1 MAVTSLW
8 AVKGWLGKVVLYV
21 EDPEKTSAPKCYEE
35 RGSATQ
41 DLDDV
46 IRYAIDQEKTTL
58 PEEIPYRQ
66 RLVSGVNCNPATARQ
81 EMLAV
86 KRRFGKEDGVVA
98 YHGYQSFAPGECSP
112 ELAHELGLKL
122 ACQLWGERYQVLVA
136 THLDKEN
143 HLHSHFVI
151 NTVSFVDGKKFHRTG
166 QDYRAMREASD
177 TLCREYGLSIIETPQ
192 PGKSKHYAEH
202 RAEQQGKPTWR
213 SLIKRDV
220 DAALRQSMT
229 ERQFFHA
236 LQQMGYEVKV
246 GADISVR
253 PKGKERFFRL
263 GRNLGETYTP
273 AGIRRQLLEKS
284 RPEREFRPQPRKVIF
299 HGQMKPARKATGFRA
314 LYYHYCYLLGIFPR
328 NKRRLPRRVSPALR
342 EELLRGERF
351 SQEVRLLSRYKIDT
365 AEQLEAHQGKVQ
377 SALGERISQR
387 AALYRQIRTVAVQSD
402 PERKDRVKQ
411 EISTL
416 TGQIKKL
423 RKEVALC
430 QDIAQRSGKMWENLR
445 MAREEKE
452 NSSPK
457 REEQHRSR

>member
-21 EDPEKTSAPKCYEE
+21 EDPEKTSAPKRYEE

-122 ACQLWGERYQVLVA
+122 ARQLWGERYQVLVA

-192 PGKSKHYAEH
+192 LGKSKHYAEH

-220 DAALRQSMT
+220 DTALRQSMT
-229 ERQFFHA
+229 ERQFFRA
-236 LQQMGYEVKV
+236 LQKMGYEVKV

-253 PKGKERFFRL
+253 PQGKERFVRL
-263 GRNLGETYTP
+263 GRNLGVDYTP
-273 AGIRRQLLEKS
+273 AGIRQRLLEQS
-284 RPEREFRPQPRKVIF
+284 RPEREFPPQPRKVKF

-342 EELLRGERF
+342 EELLKGERF

-365 AEQLEAHQGKVQ
+365 AEQLEGHRGKVVEQ
-377 SALGERISQR
+377 LENLISHR
-387 AALYRQIRTVAVQSD
+387 TLLYRQIRTVGVQSE

-411 EISTL
+411 EIAAL

-430 QDIAQRSGKMWENLR
+430 EDIARRSERMRENLR
-445 MAREEKE
+445 VQEEKE

-457 REEQHRSR
+457 REEYRSR

>member
-8 AVKGWLGKVVLYV
+8 AVRGNLGGVLDYAAN
-21 EDPEKTSAPKCYEE
+21 PEKTDLTNLLRY
-35 RGSATQ
+35 ATQ
-41 DLDDV
+41 Q
-46 IRYAIDQEKTTL
+46 RKTTVQAEGA
-58 PEEIPYRQ
+58 PVRQ
-66 RLVSGVNCNPATARQ
+66 LVTGIHCSPATARQ
-81 EMLAV
+81 EMRAV
-86 KRRFGKEDGVVA
+86 KKRFGKERGVIA
-98 YHGYQSFAPGECSP
+98 YHGYQSFAPGECTP
-112 ELAHELGLKL
+112 ELAHEIGVKL
-122 ACQLWGERYQVLVA
+122 ARQLWGDRYQVLVA
-136 THLDKEN
+136 THLDGEN

-151 NTVSFVDGKKFHRTG
+151 NTVSFVDGKKFYRSG

-177 TLCREYGLSIIETPQ
+177 ALCREYGLSVIENPQ
-192 PGKSKHYAEH
+192 PGKAKHYAEH

-236 LQQMGYEVKV
+236 LQGMGYEVKV
-246 GADISVR
+246 GSDVSVR
-253 PKGKERFFRL
+253 PQGKERFFRL
-263 GRNLGETYTP
+263 GRNLGESYTP
-273 AGIRRQLLEKS
+273 VGIRRRLLEQS
-284 RPEREFRPQPRKVIF
+284 RPELEYHPHPRKVKF
-299 HGQMKPARKATGFRA
+299 HGQVKPARKATGFRA

-328 NKRRLPRRVSPALR
+328 NKRRLPRRVPPALR
-342 EELLRGERF
+342 EELLKGEQF
-351 SQEVRLLSRYKIDT
+351 SQEVRLLSQYKIDT
-365 AEQLEAHQGKVQ
+365 MEQLEAHQGKVEDDLK
-377 SALGERISQR
+377 ALLSQR
-387 AALYRQIRTVAVQSD
+387 AALYRQFRSVAVQSD
-402 PERKDRVKQ
+402 PERKDWVKQ

-430 QDIAQRSGKMWENLR
+430 EDIAQRSEKMRENLR

>member
-8 AVKGWLGKVVLYV
+8 AVRGNLGGVLDYAAN
-21 EDPEKTSAPKCYEE
+21 PEKTDLTNLLRY
-35 RGSATQ
+35 ATQ
-41 DLDDV
+41 Q
-46 IRYAIDQEKTTL
+46 RKTTVQ
-58 PEEIPYRQ
+58 EEGAPVRQ
-66 RLVSGVNCNPATARQ
+66 LVTGIHCAPATARR
-81 EMLAV
+81 EMQAV
-86 KRRFGKEDGVVA
+86 KKRFGKEKGVIA
-98 YHGYQSFAPGECSP
+98 YHGYQSFASGECTP
-112 ELAHELGLKL
+112 ELAHEIGVKL
-122 ACQLWGERYQVLVA
+122 ARQLWGDRYQVLVA

-151 NTVSFVDGKKFHRTG
+151 NTVSFVDGKKFYRSG
-166 QDYRAMREASD
+166 LDYRAMREASD
-177 TLCREYGLSIIETPQ
+177 ALCREYGLSIIETPQ

-220 DAALRQSMT
+220 DTALRQSMT

-253 PKGKERFFRL
+253 PQGKERFFRL
-263 GRNLGETYTP
+263 GRNLGENYTP
-273 AGIRRQLLEKS
+273 AGTRRQLLEQS
-284 RPEREFRPQPRKVIF
+284 RPEREYPPQPRKVKF
-299 HGQMKPARKATGFRA
+299 HGQVKPARRATGFRA

-328 NKRRLPRRVSPALR
+328 NKRRLPRRVPPALR

-351 SQEVRLLSRYKIDT
+351 SQEVRLLSQYKIDT
-365 AEQLEAHQGKVQ
+365 MEQLEAHQGKVEDDLK
-377 SALGERISQR
+377 ALLSQR
-387 AALYRQIRTVAVQSD
+387 AALYRQFRSVAAQSD
-402 PERKDRVKQ
+402 PERKDWVKQ

-423 RKEVALC
+423 RKEAVLC
-430 QDIAQRSGKMWENLR
+430 EDIARRSEKMRENLR
-445 MAREEKE
+445 VQEEKE

-457 REEQHRSR
+457 REEYRSR

>member
-8 AVKGWLGKVVLYV
+8 AVRGNLGGVLDYAAN
-21 EDPEKTSAPKCYEE
+21 PEKTDLMSLLRY
-35 RGSATQ
+35 ATQ
-41 DLDDV
+41 Q
-46 IRYAIDQEKTTL
+46 RKTTVK
-58 PEEIPYRQ
+58 EEGVPLKQ
-66 RLVSGVNCNPATARQ
+66 LVTGIHCAPATARQ
-81 EMLAV
+81 EMQAV
-86 KRRFGKEDGVVA
+86 KKRFGKEKGVIA
-98 YHGYQSFAPGECSP
+98 YHGYQSFAPGECTP
-112 ELAHELGLKL
+112 KMAHEIGVKL
-122 ACQLWGERYQVLVA
+122 AQQLWGNRYQVLVA
-136 THLDKEN
+136 THLDRED

-220 DAALRQSMT
+220 DTALRQSMT
-229 ERQFFHA
+229 ERQFFRA

-253 PKGKERFFRL
+253 PKGRERFFRL
-263 GRNLGETYTP
+263 GRNLGVDYTP
-273 AGIRRQLLEKS
+273 AGIRQRLLGQS
-284 RPEREFRPQPRKVIF
+284 RPEREYPPQPRKVKF
-299 HGQMKPARKATGFRA
+299 HGKMKPARKATGFRA

-342 EELLRGERF
+342 EELLKGERF

-365 AEQLEAHQGKVQ
+365 VEQLEGHRGKVVEK
-377 SALGERISQR
+377 LDNLISQR
-387 AALYRQIRTVAVQSD
+387 AALYRQFRTVRVQSD

-411 EISTL
+411 EISTHAD
-416 TGQIKKL
+416 
-423 RKEVALC
+423 RKSVV
-430 QDIAQRSGKMWENLR
+430 
-445 MAREEKE
+445 
-452 NSSPK
+452 
-457 REEQHRSR
+457 

>member
-8 AVKGWLGKVVLYV
+8 AVRGNLGGVLDYAAN
-21 EDPEKTSAPKCYEE
+21 PEKTDLTNLLRY
-35 RGSATQ
+35 ATQ
-41 DLDDV
+41 QRKTV
-46 IRYAIDQEKTTL
+46 VQEEGVPVK
-58 PEEIPYRQ
+58 Q
-66 RLVSGVNCNPATARQ
+66 LVTGIHCAPATARQ
-81 EMLAV
+81 EMQAV
-86 KRRFGKEDGVVA
+86 KKRFGKEKGVIA
-98 YHGYQSFAPGECSP
+98 YHGYQSFAPGECTP
-112 ELAHELGLKL
+112 ELAHEIGVKL
-122 ACQLWGERYQVLVA
+122 ARQLWGDRYQVLVA
-136 THLDKEN
+136 THLDREN

-151 NTVSFVDGKKFHRTG
+151 NTVSFVDGKKFYRSG

-177 TLCREYGLSIIETPQ
+177 ALCREYGLSVIENPQ
-192 PGKSKHYAEH
+192 PGKAKHYAEH
-202 RAEQQGKPTWR
+202 RAEQNGKPTWR

-220 DAALRQSMT
+220 DTALRQSMT

-236 LQQMGYEVKV
+236 LQGMGYEVKV

-263 GRNLGETYTP
+263 GRNLGENYTP
-273 AGIRRQLLEKS
+273 MGIRRQLLEQS
-284 RPEREFRPQPRKVIF
+284 RPEREYRPHPRKVKF
-299 HGQMKPARKATGFRA
+299 HGQVKPARKATGFRA
-314 LYYHYCYLLGIFPR
+314 LYYYYCYLLGIFPR
-328 NKRRLPRRVSPALR
+328 NKRRLPRRVPPALR

-365 AEQLEAHQGKVQ
+365 AEQLEGHRGKVVEQ
-377 SALGERISQR
+377 LENLISQR
-387 AALYRQIRTVAVQSD
+387 AALYRQFRTVRVQSD

-430 QDIAQRSGKMWENLR
+430 EDIARRSERMRVNLR
-445 MAREEKE
+445 VQEEKE

-457 REEQHRSR
+457 REEYRSR

>member
-8 AVKGWLGKVVLYV
+8 AVRGNLGSVLDYAAN
-21 EDPEKTSAPKCYEE
+21 PEKTDLTNLLRY
-35 RGSATQ
+35 ATQ
-41 DLDDV
+41 QRKTV
-46 IRYAIDQEKTTL
+46 VQEEGS
-58 PEEIPYRQ
+58 PVRQ
-66 RLVSGVNCNPATARQ
+66 LVTGIHCTPATARQ
-81 EMLAV
+81 EMQAV
-86 KRRFGKEDGVVA
+86 KKHFGKEKGVIA
-98 YHGYQSFAPGECSP
+98 YHGYQSFAPGECTP
-112 ELAHELGLKL
+112 E
-122 ACQLWGERYQVLVA
+122 LWGERYQVLVA

-151 NTVSFVDGKKFHRTG
+151 NTVSFVDGKKFYRSG
-166 QDYRAMREASD
+166 LDYRAMREASD
-177 TLCREYGLSIIETPQ
+177 ALCREYGLSIIETPQ

-202 RAEQQGKPTWR
+202 RAEQQGKLTWR
-213 SLIKRDV
+213 SLIKQDV
-220 DAALRQSMT
+220 DTALRQSMT

-263 GRNLGETYTP
+263 GRNLGESYTP
-273 AGIRRQLLEKS
+273 TGIRRRLLEQS
-284 RPEREFRPQPRKVIF
+284 RSEGEYHPQPRKVKF
-299 HGQMKPARKATGFRA
+299 HGKMKPARRATGFRA

-351 SQEVRLLSRYKIDT
+351 SQEVRLLSQYKIDT
-365 AEQLEAHQGKVQ
+365 MEQLEAHQGKVEDDLK
-377 SALGERISQR
+377 ALLSQR
-387 AALYRQIRTVAVQSD
+387 AALYRQFRSVAVQSD
-402 PERKDRVKQ
+402 PERKDWVKQ

-430 QDIAQRSGKMWENLR
+430 EDIAQRSEKMRENLR

>member
-8 AVKGWLGKVVLYV
+8 AVRGNLGGVLDYAAN
-21 EDPEKTSAPKCYEE
+21 PEKTDLTNLLRY
-35 RGSATQ
+35 ATQ
-41 DLDDV
+41 Q
-46 IRYAIDQEKTTL
+46 RKTTVQ
-58 PEEIPYRQ
+58 EEGVPVKQ
-66 RLVSGVNCNPATARQ
+66 LVTGIHCAPATARQ
-81 EMLAV
+81 EMQAV
-86 KRRFGKEDGVVA
+86 KKRFGKEKGVIA
-98 YHGYQSFAPGECSP
+98 YHGYQSFAPGECTP
-112 ELAHELGLKL
+112 ELAHEIGVKL
-122 ACQLWGERYQVLVA
+122 ARQLWGDRYQVLVA
-136 THLDKEN
+136 THLDREN

-151 NTVSFVDGKKFHRTG
+151 NTVSFVDGKKFYRSG

-177 TLCREYGLSIIETPQ
+177 ALCREYGLSVLENPQ
-192 PGKSKHYAEH
+192 PGKNKHYAEH
-202 RAEQQGKPTWR
+202 QAEQQGKPTWR

-220 DAALRQSMT
+220 DTALRQSMT

-253 PKGKERFFRL
+253 PQGKERFFRL
-263 GRNLGETYTP
+263 GRNLGENYTP
-273 AGIRRQLLEKS
+273 AGIRRQLLEQS
-284 RPEREFRPQPRKVIF
+284 RPEREYPPQPRKMKF

-328 NKRRLPRRVSPALR
+328 NKRRLPRRVPPALR

-365 AEQLEAHQGKVQ
+365 AEQLVAHQGKLQ
-377 SALGERISQR
+377 SALEKRISQR
-387 AALYRQIRTVAVQSD
+387 AALYRQFRTVRVQSD

-423 RKEVALC
+423 RREVALC
-430 QDIAQRSGKMWENLR
+430 EDIAQRSGKMRENLWVQ
-445 MAREEKE
+445 EEKE
-452 NSSPK
+452 NSSQK
-457 REEQHRSR
+457 REEYQSR

>member
-21 EDPEKTSAPKCYEE
+21 EDPEKTSAPKRYEE
-35 RGSATQ
+35 RGSDTQ

-46 IRYAIDQEKTTL
+46 IRYAVDQEKTTL

-166 QDYRAMREASD
+166 QDYRTMREASD
-177 TLCREYGLSIIETPQ
+177 ALCREYGLSVLESPQ
-192 PGKSKHYAEH
+192 PGKTKHYAEH

-220 DAALRQSMT
+220 DTALRQSMT

-263 GRNLGETYTP
+263 GRNLGEGYTP
-273 AGIRRQLLEKS
+273 AGIRRRLLEQS
-284 RPEREFRPQPRKVIF
+284 RPEREYPPQPRKVKF

-328 NKRRLPRRVSPALR
+328 NKRRLPRWVSPALR
-342 EELLRGERF
+342 EELLKGERF

-365 AEQLEAHQGKVQ
+365 VEQLEGRRGKVEEK
-377 SALGERISQR
+377 LDNLISQR
-387 AALYRQIRTVAVQSD
+387 AALYRQFRTVRVQSD

-430 QDIAQRSGKMWENLR
+430 EDIAQRSKKMRESLELTQIENR
-445 MAREEKE
+445 NKDHVRE
-452 NSSPK
+452 
-457 REEQHRSR
+457 RS

>member
-41 DLDDV
+41 DLEDV

-177 TLCREYGLSIIETPQ
+177 VLCREYGLSIIETPQ

-220 DAALRQSMT
+220 DTALRQSMT
-229 ERQFFHA
+229 ERQFFRA
-236 LQQMGYEVKV
+236 LQKMGYEVKV

-253 PKGKERFFRL
+253 PQGKERFFRL
-263 GRNLGETYTP
+263 GRNLGVDYTP
-273 AGIRRQLLEKS
+273 AGIRQRLLGQS
-284 RPEREFRPQPRKVIF
+284 RPEREYPPQPRKVKF

-328 NKRRLPRRVSPALR
+328 NKRRLPRWVSPALR
-342 EELLRGERF
+342 EELLKGERF

-365 AEQLEAHQGKVQ
+365 AEQLEGHRGKVVEQ
-377 SALGERISQR
+377 LENLISHR
-387 AALYRQIRTVAVQSD
+387 TLLYRQIRTVGVQSD

-411 EISTL
+411 EIAAL

-430 QDIAQRSGKMWENLR
+430 EDIAQRSERMRVNLR
-445 MAREEKE
+445 VQEEKE

-457 REEQHRSR
+457 REEYRSR

>member
-41 DLDDV
+41 DLEDV
-46 IRYAIDQEKTTL
+46 IRYAVDQEKTTL

-220 DAALRQSMT
+220 DTALRQSMT
-229 ERQFFHA
+229 ERQFFRA
-236 LQQMGYEVKV
+236 LQKMGYEVKV

-253 PKGKERFFRL
+253 PQGKERFFRL
-263 GRNLGETYTP
+263 GRNLGVDYTP
-273 AGIRRQLLEKS
+273 AGIRQRLLGQS
-284 RPEREFRPQPRKVIF
+284 RPEREYPPQPRKVKF

-342 EELLRGERF
+342 EELLKGERF

-365 AEQLEAHQGKVQ
+365 VEQLEGRRGKVEEK
-377 SALGERISQR
+377 LDNLISQR
-387 AALYRQIRTVAVQSD
+387 AALYRQFRTVRVQSE

-430 QDIAQRSGKMWENLR
+430 EDIARRSERMRENLR
-445 MAREEKE
+445 VQEEKE

-457 REEQHRSR
+457 REEYRSR

>member
-21 EDPEKTSAPKCYEE
+21 EDPEKTSAPKRYEE

-122 ACQLWGERYQVLVA
+122 ARQLWGERYQVLVA

-177 TLCREYGLSIIETPQ
+177 ALCREYGLSIIEIPQ

-220 DAALRQSMT
+220 DTALRQSMT

-236 LQQMGYEVKV
+236 LQKIGYEVKV

-263 GRNLGETYTP
+263 GRNLGEGYTP
-273 AGIRRQLLEKS
+273 AGIRRRLLEQS
-284 RPEREFRPQPRKVIF
+284 RPERKFRPQPRKVKF
-299 HGQMKPARKATGFRA
+299 HGLMKPARKATGFRA

-342 EELLRGERF
+342 EELLKGERF

-365 AEQLEAHQGKVQ
+365 VEQLEGRRGKVEEK
-377 SALGERISQR
+377 LDNLISQR
-387 AALYRQIRTVAVQSD
+387 AALYRQFRTVRVQSD

-430 QDIAQRSGKMWENLR
+430 EDIARRSERMRENLR
-445 MAREEKE
+445 VQEEKE

-457 REEQHRSR
+457 REEYRSR

>member
-41 DLDDV
+41 DLEDV
-46 IRYAIDQEKTTL
+46 IRYAVDQEKTTL

-220 DAALRQSMT
+220 DTALRQSMT
-229 ERQFFHA
+229 ERQFFRA
-236 LQQMGYEVKV
+236 LQKMGYEVKV

-253 PKGKERFFRL
+253 PQGKERFFRL
-263 GRNLGETYTP
+263 GRNLGVDYTP
-273 AGIRRQLLEKS
+273 AGIRQRLLGQS
-284 RPEREFRPQPRKVIF
+284 RPEREYPPQPRKVKF

-342 EELLRGERF
+342 EEILKGERF

-365 AEQLEAHQGKVQ
+365 VEQLEGRRGKVEEK
-377 SALGERISQR
+377 LDNLISQR
-387 AALYRQIRTVAVQSD
+387 AALYRQFRTVRVQSE

-430 QDIAQRSGKMWENLR
+430 EDIARRSERMRENLR
-445 MAREEKE
+445 VQEEKE

-457 REEQHRSR
+457 REEYRSR

>member
-8 AVKGWLGKVVLYV
+8 AVRGNLGGVLDYAAN
-21 EDPEKTSAPKCYEE
+21 PEKTDLMSLLRY
-35 RGSATQ
+35 ATQ
-41 DLDDV
+41 Q
-46 IRYAIDQEKTTL
+46 RKTTVK
-58 PEEIPYRQ
+58 EEGVPLKQ
-66 RLVSGVNCNPATARQ
+66 LVTGIHCAPATARQ
-81 EMLAV
+81 EMQAV
-86 KRRFGKEDGVVA
+86 KKRFGKETGVIA
-98 YHGYQSFAPGECSP
+98 YHGYQSFAPGECTP
-112 ELAHELGLKL
+112 ELAHEIGVKL
-122 ACQLWGERYQVLVA
+122 ARQLWGDRYQVLVA

-177 TLCREYGLSIIETPQ
+177 TLCREYGLSIIENPQ
-192 PGKSKHYAEH
+192 PGKTKHYAEH

-220 DAALRQSMT
+220 DTALRQSMT

-263 GRNLGETYTP
+263 GRNLGENYTP
-273 AGIRRQLLEKS
+273 AGIRRQLLEQS
-284 RPEREFRPQPRKVIF
+284 RPEREYPPQPRKVKF

-328 NKRRLPRRVSPALR
+328 NKRRLPRRVPPALR

-365 AEQLEAHQGKVQ
+365 AEQLEGHRGKVVEK
-377 SALGERISQR
+377 LDNLISQR
-387 AALYRQIRTVAVQSD
+387 AALYRQFRTVRVQSD
-402 PERKDRVKQ
+402 PERKGRVKR

-430 QDIAQRSGKMWENLR
+430 EDIARRSERMRENLR
-445 MAREEKE
+445 VQEEKE

-457 REEQHRSR
+457 REEYRSR

>member
-8 AVKGWLGKVVLYV
+8 AVRGNLGGVLDYAAN
-21 EDPEKTSAPKCYEE
+21 PEKTDLMSLLRY
-35 RGSATQ
+35 ATQ
-41 DLDDV
+41 Q
-46 IRYAIDQEKTTL
+46 RKTTVK
-58 PEEIPYRQ
+58 EEGVPLKQ
-66 RLVSGVNCNPATARQ
+66 LVTGIHCAPATARQ
-81 EMLAV
+81 EMQAV
-86 KRRFGKEDGVVA
+86 KKRFGKEKGVIA
-98 YHGYQSFAPGECSP
+98 YHGYQSFAPGECTP
-112 ELAHELGLKL
+112 KMAHEIGVKL
-122 ACQLWGERYQVLVA
+122 AQQLWGNRYQVLVA
-136 THLDKEN
+136 THLDRED

-220 DAALRQSMT
+220 DTALRQSMT
-229 ERQFFHA
+229 ERQFFRA

-253 PKGKERFFRL
+253 PKGRERFFRL
-263 GRNLGETYTP
+263 GRNLGVDYTP
-273 AGIRRQLLEKS
+273 AGIRQRLLGQS
-284 RPEREFRPQPRKVIF
+284 RPEREYPPQPRKVKF
-299 HGQMKPARKATGFRA
+299 HGKMKPARKATGFRA

-342 EELLRGERF
+342 EELLKGERF

-365 AEQLEAHQGKVQ
+365 VEQLEGHRGKVVEK
-377 SALGERISQR
+377 LDNLISQR
-387 AALYRQIRTVAVQSD
+387 AALYRQFRTVRVQSD

-430 QDIAQRSGKMWENLR
+430 EDIARRSERMRVNLR
-445 MAREEKE
+445 VQEEKE

-457 REEQHRSR
+457 REEYRSR

>member
-8 AVKGWLGKVVLYV
+8 AVRGNLGGVLDYAAN
-21 EDPEKTSAPKCYEE
+21 PEKTDLMSLLRY
-35 RGSATQ
+35 ATQ
-41 DLDDV
+41 Q
-46 IRYAIDQEKTTL
+46 RKTTVQ
-58 PEEIPYRQ
+58 EEGVPVRQ
-66 RLVSGVNCNPATARQ
+66 LVTGIHCAPATACR
-81 EMLAV
+81 EMRAV
-86 KRRFGKEDGVVA
+86 KKRFGKEKGVIA
-98 YHGYQSFAPGECSP
+98 YHGYQSFAPGECTP
-112 ELAHELGLKL
+112 EMAHEIGVKL
-122 ACQLWGERYQVLVA
+122 ARQLWGNRYQVLVA
-136 THLDKEN
+136 THLDREN

-151 NTVSFVDGKKFHRTG
+151 NTVSFVDGKKFYRSG

-177 TLCREYGLSIIETPQ
+177 ALCREYGLSIIETPQ

-220 DAALRQSMT
+220 DTALRQSMT

-253 PKGKERFFRL
+253 PQGKERFFRL
-263 GRNLGETYTP
+263 GRNLGENYTP
-273 AGIRRQLLEKS
+273 AGIRRQLLEQS
-284 RPEREFRPQPRKVIF
+284 RPEREYHPQPRKVKF

-328 NKRRLPRRVSPALR
+328 NKRRLPRRVPPALR
-342 EELLRGERF
+342 EEMMRGERF
-351 SQEVRLLSRYKIDT
+351 SQEVRLLSQYKIDT
-365 AEQLEAHQGKVQ
+365 MEQLEAHQGKVEDDLK
-377 SALGERISQR
+377 ALLSQR
-387 AALYRQIRTVAVQSD
+387 TSLYRQFRTVGVQSD

-411 EISTL
+411 EISVL

-423 RKEVALC
+423 RKEIALC
-430 QDIAQRSGKMWENLR
+430 QDIAQRSEKMRENLR
-445 MAREEKE
+445 VREEE

-457 REEQHRSR
+457 REEYRSR

>member
-21 EDPEKTSAPKCYEE
+21 EDPEKTSAPKRYEE
-35 RGSATQ
+35 RDSATQ

-46 IRYAIDQEKTTL
+46 IRYAVDQEKTTL

-122 ACQLWGERYQVLVA
+122 ARQLWGERYQVLVA

-263 GRNLGETYTP
+263 GRNLGVDYTP
-273 AGIRRQLLEKS
+273 AGIRQRLLGQS
-284 RPEREFRPQPRKVIF
+284 RPEREYPPQPRKVKF
-299 HGQMKPARKATGFRA
+299 HGQMKPARKATGFQA

-328 NKRRLPRRVSPALR
+328 NTRRLPRRVPPALR

-365 AEQLEAHQGKVQ
+365 VEQLEGRRGKVEEK
-377 SALGERISQR
+377 LDNLISQR
-387 AALYRQIRTVAVQSD
+387 AALYRQFRTVRVQSE

-411 EISTL
+411 EIAAL

-430 QDIAQRSGKMWENLR
+430 EDIARRSERMRENLR
-445 MAREEKE
+445 VQEEKE

-457 REEQHRSR
+457 REEYRSR

>member
-21 EDPEKTSAPKCYEE
+21 EDPEKTSAPKRYEE

-112 ELAHELGLKL
+112 ELVHELGLKL
-122 ACQLWGERYQVLVA
+122 ARQLWGERYQVLVA

-192 PGKSKHYAEH
+192 LGKSKHYAEH

-220 DAALRQSMT
+220 DTALRQSMT
-229 ERQFFHA
+229 ERQFFRA
-236 LQQMGYEVKV
+236 LQKMGYEVKV

-253 PKGKERFFRL
+253 PQGKERFVRL
-263 GRNLGETYTP
+263 GRNLGVDYTP
-273 AGIRRQLLEKS
+273 AGIRQRLLEQS
-284 RPEREFRPQPRKVIF
+284 RPEREYPPQPRKVKF

-342 EELLRGERF
+342 EELLKGERF

-365 AEQLEAHQGKVQ
+365 AEQLEGHRGKVVEQ
-377 SALGERISQR
+377 LENLISHR
-387 AALYRQIRTVAVQSD
+387 TLLYRQIRTVGVQSE

-411 EISTL
+411 EIAAL

-430 QDIAQRSGKMWENLR
+430 EDIARRSERMRENLR
-445 MAREEKE
+445 VQEEKE

-457 REEQHRSR
+457 REEYRSR

>member
-8 AVKGWLGKVVLYV
+8 AVRGNLGGVLDYAAN
-21 EDPEKTSAPKCYEE
+21 PEKTDLTNLLRY
-35 RGSATQ
+35 ATQ
-41 DLDDV
+41 QRKTV
-46 IRYAIDQEKTTL
+46 VQEEGVPVK
-58 PEEIPYRQ
+58 Q
-66 RLVSGVNCNPATARQ
+66 LVTGIHCAPATARQ
-81 EMLAV
+81 EMQAV
-86 KRRFGKEDGVVA
+86 KKRFGKEKGVIA
-98 YHGYQSFAPGECSP
+98 YHGYQSFAPGECTP
-112 ELAHELGLKL
+112 ELAHEIGVKL
-122 ACQLWGERYQVLVA
+122 ARQLWGDRYQVLVA
-136 THLDKEN
+136 THLDREN

-236 LQQMGYEVKV
+236 LQGMGYEVKV

-263 GRNLGETYTP
+263 GRNLGENYTP
-273 AGIRRQLLEKS
+273 MGIRRQLLEQS
-284 RPEREFRPQPRKVIF
+284 RPEREYRPHPRKVKF
-299 HGQMKPARKATGFRA
+299 HGQVKPARKATGFRA
-314 LYYHYCYLLGIFPR
+314 LYYYYCYLLGIFPR
-328 NKRRLPRRVSPALR
+328 NKRRLPRRVPPALR

-365 AEQLEAHQGKVQ
+365 AEQLEAHQGKVEDDLK
-377 SALGERISQR
+377 ALLSQR
-387 AALYRQIRTVAVQSD
+387 AALYRQFRSVAVQSD
-402 PERKDRVKQ
+402 PERKDWVKQ
-411 EISTL
+411 EISNL

-430 QDIAQRSGKMWENLR
+430 EDIAQRSEKMRENLR

>member
-21 EDPEKTSAPKCYEE
+21 EDPEKTSVPKCYEE

-177 TLCREYGLSIIETPQ
+177 TLCREYGLSIIENPH
-192 PGKSKHYAEH
+192 PGKTKHYAEH
-202 RAEQQGKPTWR
+202 QVEQQGKPTWR
-213 SLIKRDV
+213 FLIKRDV
-220 DAALRQSMT
+220 DTALRQSMT

-246 GADISVR
+246 GADISVQ

-263 GRNLGETYTP
+263 GRNLGENYTP

-284 RPEREFRPQPRKVIF
+284 RPEREYPPQPRKVKF

-328 NKRRLPRRVSPALR
+328 NKRRLPRRVPPALR
-342 EELLRGERF
+342 EELLLGERF

-365 AEQLEAHQGKVQ
+365 VEQLEGRRGKVEEK
-377 SALGERISQR
+377 LDNLISQR
-387 AALYRQIRTVAVQSD
+387 AALYRQFRTVRVQSD

-411 EISTL
+411 EIAAL

-430 QDIAQRSGKMWENLR
+430 EDIARRSERMRVNLR
-445 MAREEKE
+445 VQEEKE

-457 REEQHRSR
+457 REEYRSR

>member
-8 AVKGWLGKVVLYV
+8 AVQGNLGGVLDYAAN
-21 EDPEKTSAPKCYEE
+21 PEKTDLTNLLRY
-35 RGSATQ
+35 ATQ
-41 DLDDV
+41 QRKTV
-46 IRYAIDQEKTTL
+46 VQEEGVPVK
-58 PEEIPYRQ
+58 Q
-66 RLVSGVNCNPATARQ
+66 LVTGIHCAPATARQ
-81 EMLAV
+81 EMQAV
-86 KRRFGKEDGVVA
+86 KKRFGKEKGVIA
-98 YHGYQSFAPGECSP
+98 YHGYQSFAPGECTP
-112 ELAHELGLKL
+112 EMAHEIGVKL
-122 ACQLWGERYQVLVA
+122 ARQLWGNRYQVLVA
-136 THLDKEN
+136 THLDREN

-151 NTVSFVDGKKFHRTG
+151 NTVSFVDGKKFYRSG

-177 TLCREYGLSIIETPQ
+177 ALCREYGLSVIENPQ
-192 PGKSKHYAEH
+192 PGKAKHYAEH

-220 DAALRQSMT
+220 DTALRQSMT

-236 LQQMGYEVKV
+236 LQRMGYEVKV

-253 PKGKERFFRL
+253 PQGKERFFRL
-263 GRNLGETYTP
+263 GRNLGESYTP
-273 AGIRRQLLEKS
+273 TGIRRRLLEQS
-284 RPEREFRPQPRKVIF
+284 RPEREYRPQPRKMKF

-328 NKRRLPRRVSPALR
+328 NKRRLTRRVPPALR

-365 AEQLEAHQGKVQ
+365 VEQLEAHRGKVK
-377 SALGERISQR
+377 AVLDERISQR
-387 AALYRQIRTVAVQSD
+387 ASLYRQFRTVAVQSD

-423 RKEVALC
+423 RKEIALC
-430 QDIAQRSGKMWENLR
+430 QDIVLRSEKMRENLEQKQIESR
-445 MAREEKE
+445 NRDHVRE
-452 NSSPK
+452 
-457 REEQHRSR
+457 RS